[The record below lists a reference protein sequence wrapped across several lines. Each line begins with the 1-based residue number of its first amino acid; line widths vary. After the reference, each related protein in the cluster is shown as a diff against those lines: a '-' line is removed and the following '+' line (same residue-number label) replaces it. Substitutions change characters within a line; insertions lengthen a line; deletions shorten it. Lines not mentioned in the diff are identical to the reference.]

1 MSMRIVFMGTPELA
15 ATVLEKLVSENYEVV
30 LCVTQ
35 PDKPVGRKMIL
46 TAPPAKC
53 KAEEHGIPVYQPN
66 TLRNGEALE
75 KIASYSP
82 DMIITAAYG
91 KILPKEMLD
100 LPKYGCINVHGSL
113 LPKYRGA
120 APVQWA
126 ILNLDEVTG
135 VTIMKMDEGM
145 DTGDIL
151 TRCEVPIDER
161 VHTPQLMDQLAHA
174 GADLL
179 IETLPKYISGEIKP
193 IPQDA
198 DQATMSPPITK
209 EQGDISWKKTAKEI
223 CAQVRALSQWP
234 GASTFWKGG
243 KLKIYDAYVDPN
255 GETLLASYK
264 EANGDPAPGTVLA
277 AKKGVLA
284 VMCQDRP
291 LYLLELQPA
300 SGKRMKAI
308 DCAHNFEVGRS
319 MEEAPQ

>member
-1 MSMRIVFMGTPELA
+1 MRIVFMGTPELA
-15 ATVLEKLVSENYEVV
+15 ATVLEKLVSEKYDVV

-35 PDKPVGRKMIL
+35 PDKPVGRKMVL
-46 TAPPAKC
+46 TAPPAKV
-53 KAEEHGIPVYQPN
+53 KAQEFGIPVYQPS
-66 TLRNGEALE
+66 TLRNEEAME
-75 KIASYSP
+75 TISSYSP
-82 DMIITAAYG
+82 DMIVTAAYG

-135 VTIMKMDEGM
+135 VTIMKMDPGM

-151 TRCEVPIDER
+151 TSCEVKIDER
-161 VHTPQLMDQLAHA
+161 VHTPELMDRLAKA

-179 IETLPKYISGEIKP
+179 IETLPKYINGEITP
-193 IPQDA
+193 VPQNNDE
-198 DQATMSPPITK
+198 ATMSPPITK
-209 EQGDISWKKTAKEI
+209 EQGEISWNRTAREI

-243 KLKIYDAYVDPN
+243 KLKIYDAMVSPDGESILANYTSAN
-255 GETLLASYK
+255 GE
-264 EANGDPAPGTVLA
+264 PAPGTVLA
-277 AKKGVLA
+277 AKKGILA
-284 VMCQDRP
+284 VMCKDQP
-291 LYLLELQPA
+291 LQLLEVQPA

-319 MEEAPQ
+319 MEEVPQ